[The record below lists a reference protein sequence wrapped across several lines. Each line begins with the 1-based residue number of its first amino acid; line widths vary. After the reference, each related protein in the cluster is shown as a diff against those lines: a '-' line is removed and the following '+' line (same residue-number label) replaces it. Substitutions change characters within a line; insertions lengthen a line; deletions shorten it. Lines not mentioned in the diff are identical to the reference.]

1 MSQYNEIKPEGIKL
15 NDALQILTIHKSVA
29 RFPVGSDACTAR
41 YHVSSADDPEFGL
54 PLLQ

>member
-1 MSQYNEIKPEGIKL
+1 MQT
-15 NDALQILTIHKSVA
+15 LTVHKSVEQ
-29 RFPVGSDACTAR
+29 FPVGSDACTAQ

>member
-1 MSQYNEIKPEGIKL
+1 MSQHNEIKTEGIKL
-15 NDALQILTIHKSVA
+15 NNTLQTLTIHKSVEQ
-29 RFPVGSDACTAR
+29 FPVGSDACTAQ